1 MVAGGGTGQPG
12 NSGVRD
18 DMHRV
23 WSLRWFVSLCV
34 FAVAGAASA
43 TADPVA
49 SSDRVNLPGQVD
61 PISLYGDEILFD
73 VLRNGEPI
81 GNYLV
86 RFKRNGGELQVESR
100 ASIEV
105 EMLFVSAYRLRHQ
118 ALETWR
124 DGVFT
129 ALNASTNKDGDF
141 SHVEAVR
148 EGQSLEVTSVDGA
161 WDADGNVLP
170 ATHWNM
176 AQMDAPV
183 LIHTISGK
191 QTHVSVLDAGIESVA
206 MGDLMR
212 PARRFIYS
220 GDEDMETWYD
230 DAGRWVKLRFLA
242 KDGSTIEYVCR
253 KCSAP
258 TRVTAAE

>member
-1 MVAGGGTGQPG
+1 
-12 NSGVRD
+12 
-18 DMHRV
+18 MHRV
-23 WSLRWFVSLCV
+23 WWLRWLISACV
-34 FAVAGAASA
+34 VASAGAAA
-43 TADPVA
+43 AHADPA
-49 SSDRVNLPGQVD
+49 DLSDRIPIPHQLD
-61 PISLYGDEILFD
+61 PISLYGDEIRFD
-73 VLRNGEPI
+73 VLRDGEPI

-86 RFKRNGGELQVESR
+86 RFKRNGRELQVESR
-100 ASIEV
+100 ASIDV
-105 EMLFVSAYRLRHQ
+105 ELFFLSAYRLRHQ
-118 ALETWR
+118 ALETWQ

-129 ALNASTNKDGDF
+129 GLDASTNKDGDF

-148 EGQSLEVTSVDGA
+148 DGPFMEVTGVDGA
-161 WDADGNVLP
+161 WDADGNVMP

-176 AQMDAPV
+176 AQIVSPV

-191 QTHVSVLDAGIESVA
+191 PTHVSVIEAGIENVSV
-206 MGDLMR
+206 GDVAR
-212 PARRFIYS
+212 PARRFVYS

-230 DAGRWVKLRFLA
+230 DAGRWVKLRFPA

>member
-1 MVAGGGTGQPG
+1 
-12 NSGVRD
+12 
-18 DMHRV
+18 MHRV
-23 WSLRWFVSLCV
+23 GLLRWFISACV
-34 FAVAGAASA
+34 FAGAASA
-43 TADPVA
+43 TAEPPA
-49 SSDRVNLPGQVD
+49 SSDRLNISSQVD

-73 VLRNGEPI
+73 VLRDGEPI

-86 RFKRNGGELQVESR
+86 RFKREGGELQVESR
-100 ASIEV
+100 ANIEV
-105 EMLFVSAYRLRHQ
+105 ELLFVSAYRLRHQ
-118 ALETWR
+118 ALETWQ

-129 ALNASTNKDGDF
+129 GLNASTNKDGDF
-141 SHVEAVR
+141 SHVEAR
-148 EGQSLEVTSVDGA
+148 RTGESLAVTGIDGA

-176 AQMDAPV
+176 AQMDSPV

-191 QTHVSVLDAGIESVA
+191 PTHVSVIDAGIESVA

-212 PARRFIYS
+212 PARRFVYS

-230 DAGRWVKLRFLA
+230 DAGRWVKLRFSA

-258 TRVTAAE
+258 TRVTVVE